1 MWHNSLN
8 QSLSNINNVQKSNID
23 GHSNLII
30 IKSGKLVIITGL
42 ILLNGKEKSLKLP
55 YEAQDGKW
63 YAPVVGIGAD
73 ARTISAYG
81 FSCIDLSTNTMKIFL
96 STANTYASVNMS
108 YFTKN

>member
-1 MWHNSLN
+1 MFARTAE
-8 QSLSNINNVQKSNID
+8 V
-23 GHSNLII
+23 
-30 IKSGKLVIITGL
+30 T
-42 ILLNGKEKSLKLP
+42 
-55 YEAQDGKW
+55 
-63 YAPVVGIGAD
+63 D